1 MAPVAPVG
9 ARDPYYEAR
18 KLLRAGVALDEVADR
33 AGLQPAELRLLAKV
47 VAAESRRRSG

>member
-1 MAPVAPVG
+1 
-9 ARDPYYEAR
+9 
-18 KLLRAGVALDEVADR
+18 VADR